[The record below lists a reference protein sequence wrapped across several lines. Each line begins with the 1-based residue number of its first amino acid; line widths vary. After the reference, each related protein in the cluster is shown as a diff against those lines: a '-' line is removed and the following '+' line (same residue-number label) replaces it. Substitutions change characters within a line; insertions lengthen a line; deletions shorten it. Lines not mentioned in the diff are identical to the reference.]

1 MAPITDSEQIEF
13 LLSCVRHANSGKV
26 DFGEVAKECSIVS
39 RGAAAKR
46 YERLSKGRNNAPG
59 AGSSA
64 DSPVPS
70 PKKTPTKS
78 SVAKRKTAPKTA
90 ASKKAA
96 AKKGK
101 AMKVFAVALAE
112 VLVKQ
117 RTDLAKV
124 EEHSSGE
131 DTEIDEA
138 VLGVSD
144 DALFDQFCIAD

>member
-1 MAPITDSEQIEF
+1 MAPVTDAEQIEF

-46 YERLSKGRNNAPG
+46 YERLLKGRNNAPG

-64 DSPVPS
+64 DSPAPS

-78 SVAKRKTAPKTA
+78 SVAKRKTA

-112 VLVKQ
+112 ILVKQ

-124 EEHSSGE
+124 EEHFSGE

-138 VLGVSD
+138 VLGTDGEDSD
-144 DALFDQFCIAD
+144 EDA

>member
-1 MAPITDSEQIEF
+1 MPTITDSEQIEF
-13 LLSCVRHANSGKV
+13 LLSCVRHANNGKV

-59 AGSSA
+59 GGSAA
-64 DSPVPS
+64 DTPS
-70 PKKTPTKS
+70 PSPRKATKS
-78 SVAKRKTAPKTA
+78 SVAKRKTAPKIA
-90 ASKKAA
+90 VPKKAA

-101 AMKVFAVALAE
+101 AMKVVAVALAE
-112 VLVKQ
+112 ILVKQ

-138 VLGVSD
+138 ALGVSD
-144 DALFDQFCIAD
+144 DALFDQFCNAD

>member
-1 MAPITDSEQIEF
+1 MPTITDSEQIEF
-13 LLSCVRHANSGKV
+13 LLSCVRHANGGKV

-46 YERLSKGRNNAPG
+46 YERLSKGRSNAPG
-59 AGSSA
+59 GSSA
-64 DSPVPS
+64 DTPTPS
-70 PKKTPTKS
+70 PKKTTKS
-78 SVAKRKTAPKTA
+78 SVAKRKTAPKPA

-101 AMKVFAVALAE
+101 EMKVVTVALAE
-112 VLVKQ
+112 TLVKLW
-117 RTDLAKV
+117 TDLEKV

-131 DTEIDEA
+131 ETEIDEA

-144 DALFDQFCIAD
+144 DALFDQFCNAD

>member
-1 MAPITDSEQIEF
+1 MQHR
-13 LLSCVRHANSGKV
+13 LQRSCVSP
-26 DFGEVAKECSIVS
+26 SIRSPIFLVQNRPEWLPS
-39 RGAAAKR
+39 AKR

-138 VLGVSD
+138 VLGAEGEDSD
-144 DALFDQFCIAD
+144 EDA

>member
-1 MAPITDSEQIEF
+1 MQHR
-13 LLSCVRHANSGKV
+13 LQRSCVSP
-26 DFGEVAKECSIVS
+26 SIRSPIFLVQNRPEWLPS
-39 RGAAAKR
+39 AKR

-78 SVAKRKTAPKTA
+78 SVAKHKTAPKTA

-138 VLGVSD
+138 VLGAEGEDSD
-144 DALFDQFCIAD
+144 EDA

>member
-1 MAPITDSEQIEF
+1 MQHR
-13 LLSCVRHANSGKV
+13 LQRSCVSP
-26 DFGEVAKECSIVS
+26 SIRSPIFLVQNRPEWLPS
-39 RGAAAKR
+39 AKR